1 MAQSSHKV
9 QLNGVVV
16 GTANDKEPLAVPAQ
30 SRVDR
35 TSPLVLAGT
44 SAEHA
49 LASAVAAGTASYQVE
64 SSILIRLYG
73 ETTDKST
80 LKASGTLPVTAK

>member
-1 MAQSSHKV
+1 MAWW
-9 QLNGVVV
+9 LAP
-16 GTANDKEPLAVPAQ
+16 TNDKEPLAVPAQ

-44 SAEHA
+44 SAEHDA
-49 LASAVAAGTASYQVE
+49 GSAVAAGTASYQVE

-80 LKASGTLPVTAK
+80 LKASRHAASHSQIVAPDRPE